1 MHFVTSRKALIPHW
15 CFYQVNDPSPV
26 FVPPSE
32 SPCSSPVFIMFKTYG
47 MINKSSVLAEGRS
60 PVVLREASKR
70 GLNMLFS
77 ATLRCIFLWETI
89 ILVKKF
95 VLQLLVDSGKGLVEP
110 VTWDICIFL
119 LKTFSC
125 LLPCSFL
132 SFNLP
137 SLFLSLSLTLC
148 QRLLLSQLYI
158 YLCASTSSAFPVA

>member
-1 MHFVTSRKALIPHW
+1 MHFVTSWKALIPHW

-32 SPCSSPVFIMFKTYG
+32 SPCSSLVFITFKTYE
-47 MINKSSVLAEGRS
+47 MINKSSVLAEGKS
-60 PVVLREASKR
+60 PVVLREALKR

-77 ATLRCIFLWETI
+77 ATLKCIFLWETI

-95 VLQLLVDSGKGLVEP
+95 VLQLLVNSGKSLVEP

-132 SFNLP
+132 SFIFP
-137 SLFLSLSLTLC
+137 SLFLSLS
-148 QRLLLSQLYI
+148 R
-158 YLCASTSSAFPVA
+158 CASTHSYLSCIFICVPPLRVHSL